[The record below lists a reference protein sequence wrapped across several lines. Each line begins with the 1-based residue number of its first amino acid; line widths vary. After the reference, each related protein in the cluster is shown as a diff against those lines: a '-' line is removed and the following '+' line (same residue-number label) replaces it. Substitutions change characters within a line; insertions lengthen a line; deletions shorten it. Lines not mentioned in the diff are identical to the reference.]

1 MKVKNQIKEKY
12 NFLHDIVKAP
22 KRQREKFLLQTQPK
36 NIHTICEAVHN
47 ILIGRCT
54 SSNKQICSRM
64 KLLKKQMQKL
74 ANPTL
79 KVDQKRLILSN
90 NQVGSGIF
98 SLIASVVIPFLV
110 NLLSK
115 KRK

>member
-1 MKVKNQIKEKY
+1 MKSQLQEKY
-12 NFLHDIVKAP
+12 NFLHDIVKTP
-22 KRQREKFLLQTQPK
+22 KRERAKFLVQTQPK
-36 NIHTICEAVHN
+36 NIHTICEAVYN
-47 ILIGRCT
+47 ILNGRCT
-54 SSNKQICSRM
+54 SSKKQICSRM
-64 KLLKKQMQKL
+64 KLLKKEMRDL
-74 ANPTL
+74 ANPAL
-79 KVDQKRLILSN
+79 KVDKKRQILSN